1 MNEPVA
7 LSVAAEKILFEA
19 APLVLLD
26 TCSILDIL
34 RAPLRKNIPDS
45 VIAAAQTL
53 QAKADASP
61 KQVWIMAAEPIRFEC
76 QNRFEGVQRE
86 FSEHVSRVDALVVEL
101 HSAALTIH
109 AQMEGVGSTQGS
121 RNDLRERPLK
131 YGSLG
136 LPNRLLEI
144 AASVLNSTLWISVS
158 VDCILKAR
166 ARSAQGRRPAGASR
180 ESRADCEII
189 ETYFALCDILAGA
202 GFALPRLF
210 VSSNER
216 DFFSQVSKSEHHGDF
231 SDECGRTGLRFAR
244 NLSQAVSEL
253 FGRAALRR

>member
-61 KQVWIMAAEPIRFEC
+61 KQVWIMAAEPIRFEW

-109 AQMEGVGSTQGS
+109 AQME
-121 RNDLRERPLK
+121 
-131 YGSLG
+131 
-136 LPNRLLEI
+136 
-144 AASVLNSTLWISVS
+144 
-158 VDCILKAR
+158 
-166 ARSAQGRRPAGASR
+166 
-180 ESRADCEII
+180 
-189 ETYFALCDILAGA
+189 
-202 GFALPRLF
+202 
-210 VSSNER
+210 
-216 DFFSQVSKSEHHGDF
+216 
-231 SDECGRTGLRFAR
+231 
-244 NLSQAVSEL
+244 
-253 FGRAALRR
+253 